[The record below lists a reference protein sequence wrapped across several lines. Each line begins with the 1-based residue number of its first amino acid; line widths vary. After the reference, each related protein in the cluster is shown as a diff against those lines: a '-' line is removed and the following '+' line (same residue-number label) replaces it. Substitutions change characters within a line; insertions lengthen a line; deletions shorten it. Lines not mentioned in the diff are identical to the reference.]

1 MRLISIGKSPS
12 CTICI
17 SSEFVSNYHAELLLL
32 DNGDIFLTDCGST
45 NGTFLNGKQI
55 TPRVEVPVRRGDRIE
70 FDNIAL
76 NWGNVPQIPLPDPA
90 KVKGVYGVG
99 KSQRNRYTLVG
110 DSVSRY
116 HATFKEMKNG
126 KWFIQDH
133 SKNGTFVNGNRIPSN
148 QDVQIKAKDSIVCG
162 TVPCPNPVSGGSI
175 PSWIWATLG
184 GIAAAV
190 LIVYILTTLIPFSHK
205 VDPYKAVAIVKETFA
220 IKVVF
225 ADDPIVDKRDSWY
238 LALSNSN
245 AGGFTLTDDIRKAFF
260 THQYGTAFFVSKD
273 GLMITNKHVVDW
285 IYADTHGGGG
295 QDVEKLK
302 TNVERAR
309 TYLADSLVSTG
320 KFSVDEIM
328 KWYKS
333 NYELSV
339 EPLSFEI
346 IYPGRS
352 YTVSSQYDGAQL
364 VKVSDD
370 PQADIAILQLDNM
383 VTPAFCDYFDLSRS
397 VPAHKL
403 NRNETYYTIGFPF
416 GPIGATLKD
425 NKYEPHYGQLVL
437 SQNPKKYA
445 LTFDKTS
452 IGGQSGSPIYDKKHR
467 LIGVLYGGV
476 DALNDTYAAPI
487 ELAKEL
493 MKDVV
498 KENDTYNKFKSTNAY

>member
-12 CTICI
+12 CTIYI
-17 SSEFVSNYHAELLLL
+17 ASEYVSNYHAELLLL
-32 DNGDIFLTDCGST
+32 DNGDILLTDCGST

-99 KSQRNRYTLVG
+99 KSQRNRYNLVG

-133 SKNGTFVNGNRIPSN
+133 SKNGTFVNGSKIPSN
-148 QDVQIKAKDSIVCG
+148 QDFQIKAKDSIVCG
-162 TVPCPNPVSGGSI
+162 TVPCPNPVPGGTL
-175 PSWIWATLG
+175 PSWIWAAVG
-184 GIAAAV
+184 GIAAA
-190 LIVYILTTLIPFSHK
+190 ILVCVILSIIIPHN

-225 ADDPIVDKRDSWY
+225 ADDPIVDKHKSWY

-245 AGGFTLTDDIRKAFF
+245 AGGYTLTDDIRKAFS

-273 GLMITNKHVVDW
+273 GMMITNKHVVDW
-285 IYADTHGGGG
+285 IYADTHYSGGGK
-295 QDVEKLK
+295 QVEDLK
-302 TNVERAR
+302 THVERAR
-309 TYLADSLVSTG
+309 TDLSNYLAITG
-320 KFSVDEIM
+320 TFSVDEIN

-333 NYELSV
+333 TYELSV

-370 PQADIAILQLDNM
+370 PQADIAILQLDNQ
-383 VTPAFCDYFDLSRS
+383 VTPSFCEYFDLSRS
-397 VPAHKL
+397 LPAHQLK
-403 NRNETYYTIGFPF
+403 RNETYYTIGFPY
-416 GPIGATLKD
+416 GPIGATLND

-437 SQNPKKYA
+437 SQNPKKYT
-445 LTFDKTS
+445 LTFDKS
-452 IGGQSGSPIYDKKHR
+452 SVGGQSGSPIYDKKHR
-467 LIGVLYGGV
+467 LIGVLYGTDV
-476 DALNDTYAAPI
+476 LNETLAAPI
-487 ELAKEL
+487 DLAKEL